1 MPPAIEVKHLWKVFH
16 LSHRANS
23 FKRAALDLFRR
34 QTTYEEMVALRD
46 LTFTVGAGETVAVIG
61 RNGSGKSTL
70 LALLGRVYR
79 PTRGQCLVRGRV
91 AILLELG
98 AGFHPE
104 LTGVENIYLNGAI
117 LGMRRREVE
126 EKLEQI
132 VAFSELEHFIDTSV
146 KTYSSGMLMRLGF
159 AIAVHVDPDV
169 LLVDEVLAVGDQA
182 FQQKCYRQIEAF
194 QAAGKTILFVSH
206 DLEAVRR
213 VAQRAIWLDHGHLRA
228 DGPVEATLGRY
239 LDAVVAG
246 PQESNGHGSWLTVN
260 G

>member
-1 MPPAIEVKHLWKVFH
+1 MAPAIEVQHLWKIFR
-16 LSHRANS
+16 LSHRSTS

-34 QTTYEEMVALRD
+34 RTTYEEMVALRD
-46 LTFTVGAGETVAVIG
+46 LTFSVAAGETVAVIG

-79 PTRGQCLVRGRV
+79 PTRGQCLTRGRV

-104 LTGVENIYLNGAI
+104 LTGVENIFLNGAI
-117 LGMRRREVE
+117 LGMKRREVA

-132 VAFSELEHFIDTSV
+132 VGFAELEHFIDTPV
-146 KTYSSGMLMRLGF
+146 KGYSSGMLMRLGF

-169 LLVDEVLAVGDQA
+169 LLVDEVLAVGDEA

-213 VAQRAIWLDHGHLRA
+213 VAQRALWIDQAELRA
-228 DGPVEATLGRY
+228 EGPVEEVIRAYRQAMTGVRN
-239 LDAVVAG
+239 
-246 PQESNGHGSWLTVN
+246 PES
-260 G
+260 

>member
-1 MPPAIEVKHLWKVFH
+1 
-16 LSHRANS
+16 
-23 FKRAALDLFRR
+23 
-34 QTTYEEMVALRD
+34 MVALRD
-46 LTFTVGAGETVAVIG
+46 LTFTVEAGETVAVIG

-79 PTRGQCLVRGRV
+79 PTRGLCRARGRV

-132 VAFSELEHFIDTSV
+132 VEFSELEHFIDTPV
-146 KTYSSGMLMRLGF
+146 KGYSSGMMMRLGF

-169 LLVDEVLAVGDQA
+169 LLVDEVLAVGDAA

-213 VAQRAIWLDHGHLRA
+213 VAQRAIWIDQAELRQE
-228 DGPVEATLGRY
+228 GPVEEVIQAYRH
-239 LDAVVAG
+239 AVTG
-246 PQESNGHGSWLTVN
+246 DE
-260 G
+260 